1 MPTRS
6 CCACG
11 VPFRVP
17 TSERAATCYVTSL
30 DPLKIPNVRVTFWV
44 RRILAGERD
53 ITHMTVSA
61 GTALRTHRT
70 VHKERR
76 SACAMSLGALL
87 LMLFR
92 NIIEQ
97 QGRPERV

>member
-61 GTALRTHRT
+61 GTAYAPH
-70 VHKERR
+70 
-76 SACAMSLGALL
+76 CAQGASLGMCHVARGS
-87 LMLFR
+87 FVDVVQEHYR
-92 NIIEQ
+92 TT
-97 QGRPERV
+97 GPS